1 MAEKVYVTRQTIS
14 NWENG
19 KNYPDVKSLLLL
31 STLFHISLDTL
42 VKGDLEEMREQI
54 KAEDIKKWN
63 RDSLIFGLLL
73 VATAV
78 LAVPLSFYGDVVG
91 IVIWLVIFGCAI
103 YYAGRV
109 EKQKK
114 THDIQTYKEIMA
126 FTEGKKL
133 DEIEKYRKSGKRPY
147 QKLLLA
153 GLRRAS
159 DIGSFSSDDLFTPIG
174 KYHVFFKKN
183 CSISQPVNLAGTKKP
198 HKTAG

>member
-1 MAEKVYVTRQTIS
+1 MEFSKQIKRYRLESKLSQDELAEKVFVTRQTIS

-42 VKGDLEEMREQI
+42 VRGDLEEMKEQI

-63 RDSLIFGLLL
+63 RDGLVFGLLL
-73 VATAV
+73 IATAV
-78 LAVPLSFYGDVVG
+78 LAVPLFLYADVIGV
-91 IVIWLVIFGCAI
+91 VVWFVIFGFAM
-103 YYAGRV
+103 YYAWRV

-133 DEIEKYRKSGKRPY
+133 DEIEKYRESGKRPY
-147 QKLLLA
+147 QKLLMAICA
-153 GLRRAS
+153 GLITLVVS
-159 DIGSFSSDDLFTPIG
+159 VVMLFL
-174 KYHVFFKKN
+174 F
-183 CSISQPVNLAGTKKP
+183 Q
-198 HKTAG
+198 

>member
-1 MAEKVYVTRQTIS
+1 MEFSKQIKRYRLESKLSQDELAEKVFVTRQTIS

-42 VKGDLEEMREQI
+42 VKGDLEEMKEQI

-63 RDSLIFGLLL
+63 RDGLVFGLLL
-73 VATAV
+73 IATAV
-78 LAVPLSFYGDVVG
+78 LAVPLFLYADVIGV
-91 IVIWLVIFGCAI
+91 VVWFVIFGFAM
-103 YYAGRV
+103 YYAWRV

-133 DEIEKYRKSGKRPY
+133 DEIEKYRESGKRPY
-147 QKLLLA
+147 QKLLMAICA
-153 GLRRAS
+153 GLITLVVS
-159 DIGSFSSDDLFTPIG
+159 VVMLFL
-174 KYHVFFKKN
+174 F
-183 CSISQPVNLAGTKKP
+183 Q
-198 HKTAG
+198 

>member
-1 MAEKVYVTRQTIS
+1 MEFSKQIKRYRIESKLSQDELAEKVFVTRQTIS

-42 VKGDLEEMREQI
+42 VKGDLEEMKEQI

-63 RDSLIFGLLL
+63 RDGLVFGLLL
-73 VATAV
+73 IATAV
-78 LAVPLSFYGDVVG
+78 LAVPLFLYADVIGV
-91 IVIWLVIFGCAI
+91 VVWFVIFGFAM
-103 YYAGRV
+103 YYAWRV

-133 DEIEKYRKSGKRPY
+133 DEIEKYRESGKRPY
-147 QKLLLA
+147 QKLLMAICA
-153 GLRRAS
+153 GLITLVVS
-159 DIGSFSSDDLFTPIG
+159 VVMLFL
-174 KYHVFFKKN
+174 F
-183 CSISQPVNLAGTKKP
+183 Q
-198 HKTAG
+198 

>member
-1 MAEKVYVTRQTIS
+1 MEFSKQIKRYRLESKLSQDELAEKVFVTRQTIS

-42 VKGDLEEMREQI
+42 VKGDLEEMKEQI

-63 RDSLIFGLLL
+63 RDGLVFGLLL
-73 VATAV
+73 IATAV
-78 LAVPLSFYGDVVG
+78 LAVPLFLYADVIGV
-91 IVIWLVIFGCAI
+91 IVWFVIFGFAM
-103 YYAGRV
+103 YYAWRV

-133 DEIEKYRKSGKRPY
+133 DEIEKYRESGKRPY
-147 QKLLLA
+147 QKLLMAICA
-153 GLRRAS
+153 GLITLVVS
-159 DIGSFSSDDLFTPIG
+159 VVMLFL
-174 KYHVFFKKN
+174 F
-183 CSISQPVNLAGTKKP
+183 Q
-198 HKTAG
+198 

>member
-1 MAEKVYVTRQTIS
+1 MEFSKQIKRYRLESKLSQDELAEKVFVTRQTIS

-42 VKGDLEEMREQI
+42 VKGDLEEMKEQI

-63 RDSLIFGLLL
+63 RDGLVFGLLL
-73 VATAV
+73 IATAV
-78 LAVPLSFYGDVVG
+78 LAVPLFLYADVIGV
-91 IVIWLVIFGCAI
+91 VVWFVIFGFAM
-103 YYAGRV
+103 YYAWRV

-133 DEIEKYRKSGKRPY
+133 DEIEKYRESGKRPY
-147 QKLLLA
+147 QKLLMTICA
-153 GLRRAS
+153 GLITLVVS
-159 DIGSFSSDDLFTPIG
+159 VVMLFL
-174 KYHVFFKKN
+174 F
-183 CSISQPVNLAGTKKP
+183 Q
-198 HKTAG
+198 

>member
-1 MAEKVYVTRQTIS
+1 MKELNLSNILVKKRKEKGITQDQLAAYIGVSKASVS
-14 NWENG
+14 KWETG

-78 LAVPLSFYGDVVG
+78 LAVPLSLYGDVVG
-91 IVIWLVIFGCAI
+91 IVIWLMIFGCAI

-133 DEIEKYRKSGKRPY
+133 DEIEKYRESGKRPY

-153 GLRRAS
+153 VCAGL
-159 DIGSFSSDDLFTPIG
+159 LT
-174 KYHVFFKKN
+174 
-183 CSISQPVNLAGTKKP
+183 LAVS
-198 HKTAG
+198 AVMIFLLR

>member
-1 MAEKVYVTRQTIS
+1 MEFSKQIKKYRLESKLSQDELAEKVFVTRQTIS

-31 STLFHISLDTL
+31 SSLFHISLDAL

-63 RDSLIFGLLL
+63 RDSFIFGVLLI
-73 VATAV
+73 ATAV
-78 LAVPLSFYGDVVG
+78 LAVPLFLYADTIGV
-91 IVIWLVIFGCAI
+91 VIWLFIFGFAM
-103 YYAGRV
+103 YYAMRV

-133 DEIEKYRKSGKRPY
+133 DEIEKYRESGKRPY

-153 GLRRAS
+153 VCAGLLTLAVS
-159 DIGSFSSDDLFTPIG
+159 VGMLLLFR
-174 KYHVFFKKN
+174 
-183 CSISQPVNLAGTKKP
+183 
-198 HKTAG
+198 